1 MAYPILIVLAVVGF
15 WLRSQADAPSIA
27 RKMPFVFVLLESWCF
42 FAWFYGDRLR
52 SQNVDALLANISS
65 EQADYDRAL
74 TICSVSSVIAAIV
87 AGTCA
92 IIAIYGVI
100 VVTKKKR
107 ATRSS

>member
-1 MAYPILIVLAVVGF
+1 VVFPFLIALAGLGF
-15 WLRSQADAPSIA
+15 WLRVQPDAPSIA
-27 RKMPFVFVLLESWCF
+27 RKMPLVFVVLESWCF

-52 SQNVDALLANISS
+52 SQNVDALLAKLSS
-65 EQADYDRAL
+65 EQADYDQAL